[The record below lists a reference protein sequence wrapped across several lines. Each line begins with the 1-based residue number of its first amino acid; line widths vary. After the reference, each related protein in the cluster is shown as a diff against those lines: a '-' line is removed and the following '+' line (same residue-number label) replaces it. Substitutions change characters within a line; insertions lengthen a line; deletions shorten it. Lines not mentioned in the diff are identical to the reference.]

1 MFIRH
6 FVAVSAAMMG
16 IAGAANAAIVTFNQ
30 TFTNTTT
37 QAKTYDVMQSISLVG
52 AVLDPTMSGNV
63 AAILIDMNGNG
74 ASLSSLGTTAIYT
87 ALVQDTA
94 VQTLLPGDW
103 SFQVNPYMSDAS
115 TPASFSNVVLPSGSA
130 TGTMS
135 IRLQFTLSA
144 GDKVSFASNFVVQ
157 AVPAPGAVGLAA
169 LAGIGCRGRRRRA

>member
-6 FVAVSAAMMG
+6 FVAASAAAIG

-30 TFTNTTT
+30 TFTNTTA

-74 ASLSSLGTTAIYT
+74 ASLSSLGTTAVYT
-87 ALVQDTA
+87 ALIQDTA

-130 TGTMS
+130 SGTMS

-144 GDKVSFASNFVVQ
+144 GDKVSFSSNFVVQ
-157 AVPAPGAVGLAA
+157 TVPAPGAVGLAA

>member
-6 FVAVSAAMMG
+6 FVAVSAATMG
-16 IAGAANAAIVTFNQ
+16 IAGAANAEIVTFNQ
-30 TFTNTTT
+30 TFTNTTA
-37 QAKTYDVMQSISLVG
+37 QAKTYDVVQSISMVG

-74 ASLSSLGTTAIYT
+74 ATLGSLGTTAIYT
-87 ALVQDTA
+87 AMIQNTA

-115 TPASFSNVVLPSGSA
+115 TPASFSNMVLPSGSA
-130 TGTMS
+130 SGTMS

-144 GDKVSFASNFVVQ
+144 GDKVSFSSNFVVQ
-157 AVPAPGAVGLAA
+157 AVPAPGALGLAA
-169 LAGIGCRGRRRRA
+169 LAGVGCRGRRRRA